1 MKTFYVSSYGKND
14 DKGIYIMKF
23 DEQTLEMK
31 YAIAALNITLI
42 ALRMRERLE
51 EYYSLRNIQH
61 TFQTGFSRS
70 LHSFRCIPLQAL
82 TWCPSQRTLQ

>member
-31 YAIAALNITLI
+31 SAT
-42 ALRMRERLE
+42 
-51 EYYSLRNIQH
+51 Q
-61 TFQTGFSRS
+61 G
-70 LHSFRCIPLQAL
+70 
-82 TWCPSQRTLQ
+82 